1 MSVMPGQTSAQDQ
14 NHRVRYVRAADLKH
28 IAAIEDS
35 GGAQFRAAFGPD
47 MHPVLSEP
55 ADSGWERDDK
65 PGFLL
70 VAARDGEPP
79 VGFVH
84 VLEIDGHAHLEQLSV
99 RPEVQRQGVGSA
111 LVRAA
116 MREARRDGHR
126 HLSLCT
132 YRDLAFNGPFY
143 ASLGFEEV
151 TDLLPFQRRLRE
163 HETALGLDVDGARI
177 VMSVALRP

>member
-1 MSVMPGQTSAQDQ
+1 MAVVPPSYA
-14 NHRVRYVRAADLKH
+14 VRPLRAADLKH

-35 GGAQFRAAFGPD
+35 GAPQFRAAFGPD
-47 MHPVLSEP
+47 LHPVLSEP
-55 ADSGWERDDK
+55 ADSGWERDSK
-65 PGFLL
+65 PGWLL

-84 VLEIDGHAHLEQLSV
+84 VLELDGHAHLEQLSV
-99 RPEVQRQGVGSA
+99 RPEAQRQGVGTD

-126 HLSLCT
+126 RLSLCT

-143 ASLGFEEV
+143 AALGFEEV
-151 TDLLPFQRRLRE
+151 TDLLPFQQRLRE
-163 HETALGLDVDGARI
+163 HEAEIGLDVDGPRI

>member
-1 MSVMPGQTSAQDQ
+1 MGGVPYA
-14 NHRVRYVRAADLKH
+14 VRPLRAADLKH
-28 IAAIEDS
+28 IAAIEES
-35 GGAQFRAAFGPD
+35 GGPQFRDAFGQD

-55 ADSGWERDDK
+55 ADSGWERDSK

-84 VLEIDGHAHLEQLSV
+84 VLELDGHAHLEQLSV
-99 RPEVQRQGVGSA
+99 RPEAQRQGLGTD

-116 MREARRDGHR
+116 MHEARRDGHR
-126 HLSLCT
+126 RLSLCT
-132 YRDLAFNGPFY
+132 YRDVAFNGPFY
-143 ASLGFEEV
+143 ATLGFEEI
-151 TDLLPFQRRLRE
+151 TDLLSFQRALRE
-163 HETALGLDVDGARI
+163 RETEIGLDADGVRI